1 MSERVVPSRPAAY
14 IGLSPD
20 ELILRDRLAI
30 DRTILANERTLLSY
44 ARTALALLIAG
55 LSLMHLPYLSFGT
68 GLDTTFYA
76 VAGWLCV
83 GVGVVV
89 VIIGYVH
96 YRKYRNHIRAAGTL
110 YSSNR
115 QDEPGAASAETP

>member
-1 MSERVVPSRPAAY
+1 MSTTDLPAQAQPY
-14 IGLSPD
+14 VGLSPD

-30 DRTILANERTLLSY
+30 DRTILANERTLLAY

-55 LSLMHLPYLSFGT
+55 LSLIHLPFLS
-68 GLDTTFYA
+68 LDANLDVTLYA

-83 GVGVVV
+83 GVGAIV

-96 YRKYRNHIRAAGTL
+96 YRKYRAHIRAVGSLSPASRQSTP
-110 YSSNR
+110 SS
-115 QDEPGAASAETP
+115 S